1 MKKCIFSIAI
11 ILIGF
16 SCNRLSK
23 KSKDLNFIC
32 IENAYK
38 FNLNLIDSLSKNEN
52 KLFKYKVNENAK
64 FYKTLKTKLNFYD
77 MYYYSKINDSTYVMY
92 YSYDYSKTLLL
103 LSLTDAEVKNFRELA
118 YISGDGGD
126 FDFKKTIY
134 KNGVF
139 YSDFIGGERTF
150 TTPKDTIRYRYKGAS
165 KMHIS
170 SNGSFL
176 EDTILLK
183 KNFIEVKPEGYEIE
197 SNY

>member
-23 KSKDLNFIC
+23 KSNDLNFIC
-32 IENAYK
+32 KENAYK
-38 FNLNLIDSLSKNEN
+38 FNLNLIDSLSKNES
-52 KLFKYKVNENAK
+52 KLYKYKVNENTRL
-64 FYKTLKTKLNFYD
+64 YKSLKTKFNFYD
-77 MYYYSKINDSTYVMY
+77 MYYYSRISDSMYVMY
-92 YSYDYSKTLLL
+92 YSYDYSKTILL
-103 LSLTDAEVKNFRELA
+103 LSLDGAEVKNYWELA

-126 FDFKKTIY
+126 FDFKKTTY

-150 TTPKDTIRYRYKGAS
+150 TTPNDTIRYRYMGAS

-170 SNGSFL
+170 SNGSFF

-183 KNFIEVKPEGYEIE
+183 KNFIEIKPEGYEIE